1 MTYRLNFLLVLALIA
16 CSLALVDSQHRAR
29 KLLIDLERAQT
40 RSKELDIQWKQ
51 LQLDQLQ
58 LARASMID
66 LKARRDLGMISASA
80 DRTMY
85 LTMPPLAMRRK
96 DASLAHAAG
105 QVSAAASATTQS
117 PSSVILPE
125 ARAEGSE

>member
-1 MTYRLNFLLVLALIA
+1 VTYRINFVLALALIA

-29 KLLIDLERAQT
+29 KLFMDLERAQT
-40 RSKELDIQWKQ
+40 RARELDIQWKQ

-66 LKARRDLGMISASA
+66 LRARRDLGMISASA

-85 LTMPPLAMRRK
+85 LTMPPLAMRRHE
-96 DASLAHAAG
+96 ASLAIAAG
-105 QVSAAASATTQS
+105 QASGPANLQS
-117 PSSVILPE
+117 PTAVILPA

>member
-1 MTYRLNFLLVLALIA
+1 MAYRINFLLVLALIA

-29 KLLIDLERAQT
+29 KLFIDLERAQT

-58 LARASMID
+58 LAKASMID

-80 DRTMY
+80 DRTVY
-85 LTMPPLAMRRK
+85 LTMPPMAMRRQE
-96 DASLAHAAG
+96 ASLAVAAG
-105 QVSAAASATTQS
+105 EAANNPAAPGVLPLIGPQT
-117 PSSVILPE
+117 PSGP
-125 ARAEGSE
+125 RP

>member
-1 MTYRLNFLLVLALIA
+1 MAYRINFLLVLALIA

-29 KLLIDLERAQT
+29 KLFIDLERAQT

-58 LARASMID
+58 LAKASMID

-80 DRTMY
+80 DRTVY
-85 LTMPPLAMRRK
+85 LTMPPLALRRQ
-96 DASLAHAAG
+96 DASLAMAAG
-105 QVSAAASATTQS
+105 QAANKPVAQGA
-117 PSSVILPE
+117 LPALE
-125 ARAEGSE
+125 LQTPAEPRP